1 MMQPERLVKRY
12 ILQTVVLTAVL
23 AALVAGGRALGLYSA
38 GIGAP
43 LVVSAVFVLAVEV
56 ADIFIWRW
64 VAVRHADSLP
74 TFFTAVSGFRMLL
87 AVFTMVGCWAAV
99 GREAMA
105 PYCVVF
111 MVFYLVV
118 LLHHSLFFARVSN
131 SHSKCEK

>member
-1 MMQPERLVKRY
+1 M
-12 ILQTVVLTAVL
+12 
-23 AALVAGGRALGLYSA
+23 GLYTV

-43 LVVSAVFVLAVEV
+43 LVVSVVFVLAVEV

-87 AVFTMVGCWAAV
+87 AIFTMVGCWAAV